1 MKHSCWLTVFV
12 AMSACLLSSTTRA
25 QDNETPNLDIPAI
38 PEPAGDLRVM
48 VWNVQRGSNGFAH
61 GPEKTL
67 AWIRAANPDLVLM
80 QESYDIDGDR
90 AKLGPWLAAELGW
103 DHHQGDSTHLCILSP
118 LTFEQTYFH
127 EAWHG
132 IGARLRDK
140 EGRTL
145 VAYSTWID
153 YRAYT
158 PYALRDDPAISDQAL
173 LAKETDE
180 SDRYTQTL
188 ALLEHLRGVGHLG
201 EPDTPGGPFPLLVG
215 GDWNCPSH
223 LDWTGE
229 AELVFRF
236 RRDLPLPVST
246 AMQSAGFTDT
256 FREVHPSPL
265 AAPGI
270 TWSPLFRGTHDEPG
284 TADRIDRLYALPAAP
299 NAAAT
304 PESDSAPA
312 RLRAIGAMTLPT
324 VYEDDSI
331 EQADRLFP
339 SDHAAL
345 LIDLVW
351 E

>member
-1 MKHSCWLTVFV
+1 MKKLLWLTVV
-12 AMSACLLSSTTRA
+12 VSMSVGLLSTPTRG
-25 QDNETPNLDIPAI
+25 QDEATPEFDIPAI

-48 VWNVQRGSNGFAH
+48 VWNVQRGSNGFDH

-67 AWIRAANPDLVLM
+67 AWIRAADPDVVLM

-90 AKLGPWLAAELGW
+90 ARLGPWLAAELRW

-118 LTFEQTYFH
+118 LAFEQTYFH

-132 IGARLRDK
+132 IGARLRDQ

-145 VAYSTWID
+145 MAYSTWID

-158 PYALRDDPAISDQAL
+158 PYALRDDPEITDEAL

-180 SDRYTQTL
+180 SDRFSQAR
-188 ALLEHLRGVGHLG
+188 ALLEHLRDVGHLG
-201 EPDTPGGPFPLLVG
+201 EPDAPAGPIPLLVG

-223 LDWTGE
+223 LDWTAE
-229 AELVFRF
+229 ATLVFRF
-236 RRDLPLPVST
+236 RRALALPVST
-246 AMQSAGFTDT
+246 AMQDAGFTDA
-256 FREVHPSPL
+256 FREAHPSPL

-270 TWSPLFRGTHDEPG
+270 TWSPLYRGTRDEPG
-284 TADRIDRLYALPAAP
+284 TADRIDRLYALPATP
-299 NAAAT
+299 DTAAT
-304 PESDSAPA
+304 PDGETAPS
-312 RLRAIGAMTLPT
+312 RLRAIGAMTLPA
-324 VYEDDSI
+324 VYESAEI
-331 EQADRLFP
+331 EQAARLFP

-345 LIDLVW
+345 IVDLVW